1 MQVKLLHCTHL
12 DIKRRFQSWTKV
24 LMLLVV
30 KHVSHLFQLK
40 LRSSYTPINAQLP
53 VGKLFDILPQ
63 HLSNDKSQCVTNISF
78 LSVSDVPAFLLY
90 IVGTAIK
97 KLTLD
102 NNAESTL
109 VQLNGSPPPL
119 FLDFHYKENR
129 LYWADGNSIHR
140 SFLNDGTGKC
150 SMQFF
155 KKLFAITGSL
165 PFSCWGKWKKIP
177 FLEGECGKKK
187 RGENCVVLL
196 LLIFL
201 KCWKKTLYI

>member
-12 DIKRRFQSWTKV
+12 DMKRRFQSWTKV

-40 LRSSYTPINAQLP
+40 LRISYTPINAQLP

-140 SFLNDGTGKC
+140 SFLSDGTGKWC
-150 SMQFF
+150 MQFF
-155 KKLFAITGSL
+155 WNLFAVTGSI
-165 PFSCWGKWKKIP
+165 PFSCWG
-177 FLEGECGKKK
+177 
-187 RGENCVVLL
+187 N
-196 LLIFL
+196 
-201 KCWKKTLYI
+201 

>member
-24 LMLLVV
+24 LILLVV

-140 SFLNDGTGKC
+140 SVLNDGTGEWC
-150 SMQFF
+150 MQFF
-155 KKLFAITGSL
+155 WNLFAVTRSI
-165 PFSCWGKWKKIP
+165 PFSCWG
-177 FLEGECGKKK
+177 
-187 RGENCVVLL
+187 N
-196 LLIFL
+196 
-201 KCWKKTLYI
+201 